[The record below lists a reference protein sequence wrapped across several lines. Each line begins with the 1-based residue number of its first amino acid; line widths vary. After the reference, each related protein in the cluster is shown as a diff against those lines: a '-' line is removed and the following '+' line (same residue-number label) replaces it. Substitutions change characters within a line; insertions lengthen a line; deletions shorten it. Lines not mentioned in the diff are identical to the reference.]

1 MPGAAFGLPELAR
14 GELGCAAAA
23 RAEGKAALV
32 ACAGCYPT
40 ATSPRAPPRRPWQ
53 AGWWTGRASWW
64 WTRVSGV
71 TGAGKKATERTHFCF
86 ATGNVEAYGV
96 GTHRHTPEI
105 EQILRIPGRVV
116 FTPHLAPLGRGLLS
130 TVTLPLAPDA
140 PLPRVEDLVERYAAF
155 YADDAFVQVL
165 PAGTLPR
172 TASVVGTNRA
182 HVGVGVAEGAR
193 AIVAVGAIDNLGKG
207 GGRTGRPMCQ
217 RGVRPSRDAWPRG
230 RGHAGVG
237 PEGSTLMTSSVF
249 SGGVDAPGAPGTSD
263 TPGAPAAAAVAR
275 GGRRESARPAARRR
289 RRSRGGLP
297 LHAASRRGGGQRPR
311 VLGGGRARGLPQG
324 ARPAGLGRVAADEP
338 CACAAVFTRNAFCA
352 APVRVSRAHLSEGGA
367 TPEGGPAWGTAR
379 GVVVNSGNANAAT
392 GERGL
397 EAARATAR
405 MAARALGC
413 EEREVLVASTGVI
426 GQHLPLAPFEDGL
439 PAAVAALSKEGGA
452 SAARAVMTTDTRPKE
467 AACTFSVEDAA
478 YAGCTFTVGGMA
490 KGSGMI
496 MPDMATMIAVLTTDA
511 PVSAPGRARGAF
523 RRCGAHV
530 QQGDGG
536 LRHVHQHS
544 CFLFA
549 SGAAA
554 PGLPAFPRKG
564 AAFRAFAEA
573 LEHVCTRLARAMAAD
588 GEGASRLVTVR
599 VTGAATPADADAAA
613 RAVANSPLVK
623 TAVNGHDANWGRIV
637 AAVGKSGASFRQED
651 VAVDIMGLPVCRG
664 GCAVPFDE
672 GEALARFERPE
683 VGIDVH
689 LGAGDAQATVW
700 TCDLTHEYI
709 TINGDYRT

>member
-1 MPGAAFGLPELAR
+1 
-14 GELGCAAAA
+14 
-23 RAEGKAALV
+23 
-32 ACAGCYPT
+32 
-40 ATSPRAPPRRPWQ
+40 
-53 AGWWTGRASWW
+53 
-64 WTRVSGV
+64 
-71 TGAGKKATERTHFCF
+71 
-86 ATGNVEAYGV
+86 
-96 GTHRHTPEI
+96 
-105 EQILRIPGRVV
+105 
-116 FTPHLAPLGRGLLS
+116 
-130 TVTLPLAPDA
+130 
-140 PLPRVEDLVERYAAF
+140 
-155 YADDAFVQVL
+155 
-165 PAGTLPR
+165 
-172 TASVVGTNRA
+172 
-182 HVGVGVAEGAR
+182 
-193 AIVAVGAIDNLGKG
+193 
-207 GGRTGRPMCQ
+207 
-217 RGVRPSRDAWPRG
+217 
-230 RGHAGVG
+230 
-237 PEGSTLMTSSVF
+237 MTSSVF
-249 SGGVDAPGAPGTSD
+249 SGGAGAPGAAAAPS
-263 TPGAPAAAAVAR
+263 GASAAAAVA
-275 GGRRESARPAARRR
+275 AAAAANPPA
-289 RRSRGGLP
+289 P
-297 LHAASRRGGGQRPR
+297 LHAAGPAPEAAFPCTPLPGGG
-311 VLGGGRARGLPQG
+311 VASARGFS
-324 ARPAGLGRVAADEP
+324 AAGVHAGFRKEPGRLDLAVVAADEP

-352 APVRVSRAHLSEGGA
+352 APVRVSRMHLSEGGA

-413 EEREVLVASTGVI
+413 EEREVVVASTGVI
-426 GQHLPLAPFEDGL
+426 GQHLPLAPFEEGL

-452 SAARAVMTTDTRPKE
+452 SAARAIMTTDTRPKE

-496 MPDMATMIAVLTTDA
+496 MPDMATMIAVLATDA
-511 PVSAPGRARGAF
+511 PVSAPDAHAALSAAVARTF
-523 RRCGAHV
+523 NKV
-530 QQGDGG
+530 TVDSDTSTND
-536 LRHVHQHS
+536 S

-549 SGAAA
+549 NGAAA
-554 PGLPAFPRKG
+554 PGLPAFSRGG

-672 GEALARFERPE
+672 GEALSRFERPE